1 MKPPSWLAR
10 FPVALFGIPVGLF
23 ALAGAW
29 RRAQAFGWSW
39 AQPVADALAWTALGV
54 LAVLLLLYLAKA
66 LWHPRAIANEF
77 THPLAGSLMAL
88 LPVSLLLC
96 VVSFGSTHH
105 NGWLLLALLALTLQA
120 VLAIRIGSL
129 ISRAALPA
137 PAITPALYVPTVA
150 GGFVGALALN
160 TLGYPGWAA
169 LLFGMG
175 LAAWALLEARVLNRL
190 FEGTMPE
197 ALRPTIGLEL
207 APATVGALTVASIW
221 PQFPGDVLMIGL
233 GFVAGPFVAVMVRYK
248 WWSNVPFSIG
258 FWSFSF
264 PAAAL
269 AAVVLEAVRRGGWPP
284 VVGGI
289 ALGLASAVIA
299 FLAWRTLM
307 LLLQGRLIPVPPPQA
322 TPP

>member
-1 MKPPSWLAR
+1 MKSPSWLAR
-10 FPVALFGIPVGLF
+10 FPVGLFGIPVGLF
-23 ALAGAW
+23 ALGGAW
-29 RRAQAFGWSW
+29 RRTLAFGWPW
-39 AQPVADALAWTALGV
+39 AQTLADTLAWTALGV
-54 LAVLLLLYLAKA
+54 LAILLLLYLAKA
-66 LWHPRAIANEF
+66 LLDPQAIANEF

-96 VVSFGSTHH
+96 IVYFGSTHH
-105 NGWLLLALLALTLQA
+105 AGWVLLALLALTFQG

-137 PAITPALYVPTVA
+137 VAVTPALYVPTVA

-160 TLGYPGWAA
+160 TLGYAGWAA

-190 FEGTMPE
+190 FEGAMPE

-207 APATVGALTVASIW
+207 APATVGTLTVASIW
-221 PQFPGDVLMIGL
+221 PQFPADVLMIGL
-233 GFVAGPFVAVMVRYK
+233 GFVAGPFIAVMVRYK
-248 WWSNVPFSIG
+248 WWTHVPFSVG

-264 PAAAL
+264 PTAAL
-269 AAVVLEAVRRGGWPP
+269 AAGVVEAVRRGGWPP
-284 VVGGI
+284 MVGGV

-299 FLAWRTLM
+299 FLAWRTLL
-307 LLLQGRLIPVPPPQA
+307 LLLQGKLIPAPPPQ
-322 TPP
+322 